1 MSPAADGPRDLDELI
16 ALARRFA
23 ELQRYDEAGE
33 LFRLAQRLDP
43 KNLGVQLALAQL
55 KRQQKDLAPAAKSP
69 RESAREEA
77 KRNAIDAAHFL
88 GLAHLYVE
96 RGEDFRALECLEIAQ
111 AKDSGH
117 PGPWKLAGRIHL
129 RLKDF
134 DRSADLLARAHRLNP
149 FDLGTAEQLGQVEY
163 ERRQF
168 HAALVA
174 TIDAFL
180 LLADA
185 ASAGN
190 PFHWVTDVSPEE
202 VEFVMKGLFEIGLV
216 VEAEHEAGRLP
227 LRPPA
232 ADEFHHMVV
241 KQVLAEIE
249 VEGPAFAQFV
259 EGLRGEWGVAG
270 SA

>member
-1 MSPAADGPRDLDELI
+1 MRVEIGPVGVDTAVAWIAYGRRCVDHLAAANRPSRANVLDRFHSLLDE
-16 ALARRFA
+16 F
-23 ELQRYDEAGE
+23 
-33 LFRLAQRLDP
+33 
-43 KNLGVQLALAQL
+43 
-55 KRQQKDLAPAAKSP
+55 
-69 RESAREEA
+69 
-77 KRNAIDAAHFL
+77 
-88 GLAHLYVE
+88 
-96 RGEDFRALECLEIAQ
+96 
-111 AKDSGH
+111 
-117 PGPWKLAGRIHL
+117 
-129 RLKDF
+129 
-134 DRSADLLARAHRLNP
+134 
-149 FDLGTAEQLGQVEY
+149 
-163 ERRQF
+163 
-168 HAALVA
+168 
-174 TIDAFL
+174 
-180 LLADA
+180 ADA

-249 VEGPAFAQFV
+249 AEGPAFAQFV